1 MLRICYLTR
10 LIVAPVLFGVHTLL
24 WSSATFLVG
33 DSTTLSFGVGLQ
45 RSLPTPHA
53 HLVVYHVDFHGAT
66 SHMGIHVGKLDHL
79 NHDRN
84 HVVIH
89 VVFYNANQTS

>member
-1 MLRICYLTR
+1 
-10 LIVAPVLFGVHTLL
+10 
-24 WSSATFLVG
+24 
-33 DSTTLSFGVGLQ
+33 
-45 RSLPTPHA
+45 
-53 HLVVYHVDFHGAT
+53 VVYHVDFHGAT
-66 SHMGIHVGKLDHL
+66 SHMENHVGKLDNL

>member
-1 MLRICYLTR
+1 MPSGFAA
-10 LIVAPVLFGVHTLL
+10 APECPKTTKKALVGETIMYDHDSGWELGTLL
-24 WSSATFLVG
+24 T
-33 DSTTLSFGVGLQ
+33 
-45 RSLPTPHA
+45 H
-53 HLVVYHVDFHGAT
+53 HVVYHVDFHGAT
-66 SHMGIHVGKLDHL
+66 SHMENHVGKLDNL

>member
-1 MLRICYLTR
+1 MMKSWFWDEMLTWK
-10 LIVAPVLFGVHTLL
+10 H
-24 WSSATFLVG
+24 
-33 DSTTLSFGVGLQ
+33 
-45 RSLPTPHA
+45 TPHA

-66 SHMGIHVGKLDHL
+66 SHMENHVGKLDNL